1 VNKQEQLIE
10 IGRYVRELLQQKFG
24 QELAHCEAFAGDRYL
39 VVFVRGFVSAMEGVL
54 LRQGQLDK
62 VAAARAMVM
71 ESSITEYKT
80 YLKLQH
86 ALKADE
92 FYQDWSY
99 ENNTGVM
106 IALLKEE
113 QGYAEPPGEWQGLQE
128 MEDEIN
134 RISHIIEQTPRKI
147 AIVPLTPRMLIV
159 QRDGILI
166 LLEKVMVAKGYIKEL
181 RATKADVE
189 KDFFHHQAQWSMMA
203 GRELE
208 DLFVDWNFE
217 SDRSIMCLMW
227 K

>member
-1 VNKQEQLIE
+1 MNKQEPLLE
-10 IGRYVRELLQQKFG
+10 INQYVRDLLQQKFG
-24 QELAHCEAFAGDRYL
+24 QELNHCEAFLGGRYL
-39 VVFVRGFVSAMEGVL
+39 VVYVRGFVSAMEGVL

-62 VAAARAMVM
+62 VANARAMVM
-71 ESSITEYKT
+71 ESLITEYKT
-80 YLKLQH
+80 YLKLQL
-86 ALKADE
+86 ALSVDE

-99 ENNTGVM
+99 ENNTGVI

-113 QGYAEPPGEWQGLQE
+113 QEHPEPPGDWRGLDGL
-128 MEDEIN
+128 EDEVN
-134 RISHIIEQTPRKI
+134 RISHIIEQTPRLTTV
-147 AIVPLTPRMLIV
+147 VPLTPRVLIV

-166 LLEKVMVAKGYIKEL
+166 LLEKVMVAKGYVKEL

-189 KDFFHHQAQWSMMA
+189 KDYFHHQAKFTAMV